1 MRQFLPL
8 LVLLPLLQRQDSAA
22 PAVQS
27 RFPGSGSLLPSAL
40 VAEATR
46 ARHRASTL
54 AADDEETPDD
64 EDTVL
69 SEQEQEAED
78 ECEAQAVV
86 QKMLQAELDGSSTSL
101 MAASPQ
107 WKHLKAS
114 LEKHMDNK
122 EMCAPLSGSQPVCRQ
137 VQKADDTE
145 VVGSATTEL
154 KCGGAEYEKLI
165 EKYVHEKNCLAAVVF
180 SHVLAQTWLGHT
192 DPSKASGGGSEVARK
207 GIIDVLVSQYKKA
220 MDSGFLDD
228 TLWYIYQDTATL
240 LENFKSA
247 ATQGLNAFNSDAVR
261 KALLRRRETQTAIFC
276 SAGNGGD
283 AHLGANV
290 IVNDGA
296 LIFRVNLDGEDGVA
310 VDAFT
315 EAIRTFATTFVQAVL
330 EEGGLLDRAIELH
343 KRFYKFRFFKIQ
355 GLMQNAE
362 PSADV
367 REQNK
372 LMNAL
377 PMEKHRKTKHAKT
390 PTESASFLQVT
401 SGVKVD
407 PQQLQPV
414 APISVPTQLAPQMP
428 TPVSPLPL
436 AVVPP
441 TPAVISTTQA
451 VGAPDPYL
459 SSVPMAT
466 AVTDMMQP
474 VAAIAPAAP
483 VAPQQLSEVPQS
495 LPLPQMPQPQAPSVQ
510 GLAAPTQLTPLP
522 EANTAAVAQPAVTFP
537 TAATTGQTLFTP
549 SEQTPTMPGLQ
560 EPMPGLQRP
569 MSGVQ
574 GSMPAIAPST
584 HMEPPLSPLEVY
596 EQGAQHQPLEQH
608 PEVSEPVQSN
618 PEKPPTQE
626 EVPAKQIE
634 SRPQTTEQKRK
645 YSGALSA
652 LGALDARGHLPEMTY
667 NAAKISLQ
675 PVKAVPIKQKVQ
687 AIFSRLRMF
696 KMNNETVLYE
706 PDTEIIEKTVKAAYL
721 DTTDRV
727 FDVWGALLP
736 QAATTT
742 TAQLLTLLLPKPDV
756 DLAEFYNKTMNSEGV
771 ISDGLQSQ
779 LPVNHTRLVE
789 RFALFLEEVYR
800 DCWRNFF
807 NVNDNFL
814 SSSSSS
820 ETGEKATLSA
830 ASIPTVSAVQL
841 SDAKVVDLADGVV
854 RRGLE
859 KAASMEAVVKGHSF
873 VSLKSSTTEKGIDI
887 AIVDSSDGVGVN
899 ELAKVFTD
907 EKLIQEL
914 TEKALSSG
922 ASTLWA
928 SAGTLA
934 VAGLVAVTAL

>member
-22 PAVQS
+22 RALQS
-27 RFPGSGSLLPSAL
+27 RFPENASLFPSAL

-54 AADDEETPDD
+54 AADDDETTDD

-78 ECEAQAVV
+78 ECEAQVVV

-122 EMCAPLSGSQPVCRQ
+122 ELCAPLSGSQPVCRQ
-137 VQKADDTE
+137 VQKADDAE
-145 VVGSATTEL
+145 VVGSATTQL

-165 EKYVHEKNCLAAVVF
+165 EKYVHEKNCLTAVVF

-192 DPSKASGGGSEVARK
+192 DPSKAFGGGSEFARR
-207 GIIDVLVSQYKKA
+207 GIVDVLVSQYKKA

-228 TLWYIYQDTATL
+228 TLWYIYQDTAAL

-247 ATQGLNAFNSDAVR
+247 AVQGLNAFNSDAVK

-283 AHLGANV
+283 AHLGPNV

-296 LIFRVNLDGEDGVA
+296 LIFRVNLDGEDGAA

-330 EEGGLLDRAIELH
+330 EEGGFLDRAIELH
-343 KRFYKFRFFKIQ
+343 KRFYKFRFFKVQ

-377 PMEKHRKTKHAKT
+377 PIEKRRKKKQEKT
-390 PTESASFLQVT
+390 PTENASFLQVA
-401 SGVKVD
+401 SGAKVD
-407 PQQLQPV
+407 PQQLQL
-414 APISVPTQLAPQMP
+414 APISVPTQLPTQLAPQMP
-428 TPVSPLPL
+428 TTVSQVPL

-441 TPAVISTTQA
+441 TPAVIPTTQA

-474 VAAIAPAAP
+474 VAAIAPVAAVAA

-495 LPLPQMPQPQAPSVQ
+495 LPLPQALQPQAPSVQ
-510 GLAAPTQLTPLP
+510 GLAAPTQQTPLP
-522 EANTAAVAQPAVTFP
+522 QANTAAVAQPAVTFP

-549 SEQTPTMPGLQ
+549 SEQTPTMLGPQG
-560 EPMPGLQRP
+560 PMP
-569 MSGVQ
+569 GVQ
-574 GSMPAIAPST
+574 GSNPATAPST
-584 HMEPPLSPLEVY
+584 QMEPPLSPVEVY
-596 EQGAQHQPLEQH
+596 EQGAQHQPLEQQT
-608 PEVSEPVQSN
+608 EMSEPVQRN
-618 PEKPPTQE
+618 PEKPSTQE
-626 EVPAKQIE
+626 EVPAKKVE
-634 SRPQTTEQKRK
+634 SRAKTSEQNQK

-652 LGALDARGHLPEMTY
+652 PGTLDERGHLPEVTY

-687 AIFSRLRMF
+687 AIFSRLRML
-696 KMNNETVLYE
+696 KMSNETVLYE
-706 PDTEIIEKTVKAAYL
+706 PDTAMVEKTVKAAYL

-756 DLAEFYNKTMNSEGV
+756 DLAEFYNKTMTSEGV

-789 RFALFLEEVYR
+789 RFSLLLEETYR
-800 DCWRNFF
+800 NCWRSFF
-807 NVNDNFL
+807 NTNDNFL
-814 SSSSSS
+814 SSSGSS
-820 ETGEKATLSA
+820 ETEEKAAISA
-830 ASIPTVSAVQL
+830 ASNPTVSAVQL

-854 RRGLE
+854 QRGLE

-873 VSLKSSTTEKGIDI
+873 VSLKSSSTEKGIDI
-887 AIVDSSDGVGVN
+887 AIVDSSDGVGVS

-907 EKLIQEL
+907 EELVHNL

-922 ASTLWA
+922 SSTLWA
-928 SAGTLA
+928 SAGALA
-934 VAGLVAVTAL
+934 VAGLAAVTAL